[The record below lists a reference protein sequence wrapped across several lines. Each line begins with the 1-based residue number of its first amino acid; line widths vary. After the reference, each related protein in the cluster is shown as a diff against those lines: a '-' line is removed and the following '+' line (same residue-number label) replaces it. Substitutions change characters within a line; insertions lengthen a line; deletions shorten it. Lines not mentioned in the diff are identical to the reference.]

1 MQKDWQKSLNV
12 ARACLQTKQILEPK
26 NSLARNFIMSSVEN
40 IQNVNIHLKEDE
52 GVQAELIQLSQKLHI
67 VSAQYIFAK

>member
-1 MQKDWQKSLNV
+1 
-12 ARACLQTKQILEPK
+12 
-26 NSLARNFIMSSVEN
+26 MSSVEN